1 MHIIKEQLSRGITKN
16 TKPYKGPPMEGMIA
30 RWYDKNRR
38 STSDQ
43 ERLSRKV
50 RETLPK
56 GGRVL
61 EVAPGPGYLA
71 IDLAKSGIYQV
82 VGLDISKTFVEIARA
97 HAEDESVDVN
107 FRHGNASNMP
117 FDDESFDFVICVAA
131 FKNFSEPVQAIDEM
145 HRVLKSGGKALIVD
159 LRKGSS
165 LQEITTHIKHDMG
178 LHGINAFFTKSVFK
192 YFLLKN
198 AYTKAEMEELVSQT
212 RFTQCDIRED
222 TISLEICLTK

>member
-1 MHIIKEQLSRGITKN
+1 MHTSKEQLSRGLTKN

-43 ERLSRKV
+43 ERLSRKA

-56 GGRVL
+56 GGNVL

-97 HAEDESVDVN
+97 HAEDASVVVD
-107 FRHGNASNMP
+107 FRLGP
-117 FDDESFDFVICVAA
+117 VA
-131 FKNFSEPVQAIDEM
+131 
-145 HRVLKSGGKALIVD
+145 RRIV
-159 LRKGSS
+159 S
-165 LQEITTHIKHDMG
+165 I
-178 LHGINAFFTKSVFK
+178 
-192 YFLLKN
+192 
-198 AYTKAEMEELVSQT
+198 AEFATAQQIG
-212 RFTQCDIRED
+212 FCGWIRAAK
-222 TISLEICLTK
+222 TFC